1 MDRKFA
7 VSCSYHLL
15 CLNTA
20 FLASFLF
27 LFPHSH
33 SLSYKYTEQTII
45 KYKHGF
51 ACLKTMV
58 DNHIKQRLLVL
69 LINPL
74 VLGVI
79 NYDLGHLLYLLVPH
93 LEELS
98 GQSLCVE
105 LIQGVVV
112 IQGGCCLCYSTN
124 QMLAGSTAFSGSIF

>member
-20 FLASFLF
+20 FPASFLF
-27 LFPHSH
+27 LFPHRH
-33 SLSYKYTEQTII
+33 SLSYKYAEKTII
-45 KYKHGF
+45 KYKHDLAGQ
-51 ACLKTMV
+51 KTMV
-58 DNHIKQRLLVL
+58 DNHIKQRLLVI

-105 LIQGVVV
+105 LIQGVGRYK
-112 IQGGCCLCYSTN
+112 GGCCLCYSTN
-124 QMLAGSTAFSGSIF
+124 QLLAGSTAFSGSIF